1 MFGYTAYQFSV
12 RRPCGADVLRGCGGL
27 LAHLRFLGAEE
38 VCSMTK
44 QELHEQLVKEAEV
57 YCPNMTPEKRKMA
70 VELVEEVLSLSEAQ
84 RNRFLDFLRLSKRAN
99 ALGLDVDVDKSTKLY
114 FIKDVA
120 TNTVIAP
127 PPMNLETVA
136 AWLDDY
142 EKEAAKE

>member
-1 MFGYTAYQFSV
+1 
-12 RRPCGADVLRGCGGL
+12 
-27 LAHLRFLGAEE
+27 
-38 VCSMTK
+38 MTK
-44 QELHEQLVKEAEV
+44 AELHEQLVKEAEV

-84 RNRFLDFLRLSKRAN
+84 RNRFLDFLCLSKRAN
-99 ALGLDVDVDKSTKLY
+99 ALGLDVDVDKSTKFY

-142 EKEAAKE
+142 EKEEVKE

>member
-1 MFGYTAYQFSV
+1 
-12 RRPCGADVLRGCGGL
+12 
-27 LAHLRFLGAEE
+27 
-38 VCSMTK
+38 MTK

-99 ALGLDVDVDKSTKLY
+99 ALGLDVDVDKLY

-142 EKEAAKE
+142 EKEADEEDITT

>member
-1 MFGYTAYQFSV
+1 
-12 RRPCGADVLRGCGGL
+12 
-27 LAHLRFLGAEE
+27 
-38 VCSMTK
+38 MTK

-70 VELVEEVLSLSEAQ
+70 VELVEEVLSLSDAQ

-142 EKEAAKE
+142 EKEADEEDITT